1 MWGEVGRCGEMW
13 GEVRSRKASR
23 DSRSTW
29 GDVGGRVRA
38 RARARARARVRV
50 RVRSSRVGCSRVG

>member
-1 MWGEVGRCGEMW
+1 MW
-13 GEVRSRKASR
+13 GEVRSRTASR

-29 GDVGGRVRA
+29 GEVGGRVRA